1 MNNNLLDIWELN
13 SLWSLLSS
21 INGGDKLCIRGNSV
35 TIEKS
40 TPTLGIRRTYYGD
53 KREDVFPFIRNLL
66 HFTQVHFNENNHI
79 KYGVESFKINIISG
93 LMGLLN
99 LRETYKNDV
108 SFLTNFKS
116 IMEQISKL
124 YEYFPNDVPNDES
137 DDINRPEYSSNIS
150 EYMLL
155 LEVRKK
161 IFNNTPAFGP
171 IKSPII

>member
-21 INGGDKLCIRGNSV
+21 INGGDKLCIRGSSV
-35 TIEKS
+35 TIEKN
-40 TPTLGIRRTYYGD
+40 TPTLSIRRTYYGD
-53 KREDVFPFIRNLL
+53 KREDVYPFIRNLL
-66 HFTQVHFNENNHI
+66 HFTQVHFRDNTHL

-99 LRETYKNDV
+99 LRETYKNDIR
-108 SFLTNFKS
+108 FLTNFKS

-124 YEYFPNDVPNDES
+124 YEYFPND
-137 DDINRPEYSSNIS
+137 DDDSSNVS

-155 LEVRKK
+155 QEVRKK

-171 IKSPII
+171 INTTNINTNINTL